1 VDIRDVA
8 RRAKVSTATVSR
20 TVNQVATVDA
30 QLAKRVWK
38 AIEELG
44 YYPNRQ
50 ARALVS
56 GRSRVFGLIVSEITN
71 PFFPEI
77 VQTFET
83 LAVEQHYEILLTS
96 TIHDPKRMELAV
108 RRMIEGRVDGVAILT
123 FGMEEDLLE
132 HLRFRNLPLVF
143 VDIGPKA
150 PRVSNIRVDYAD
162 GIRQAVQHLAALRHQ
177 RIGFIA
183 GPLRLRSAMARKD
196 AFQAS
201 MKEIGLPVKPDF
213 LVEGDHRLE
222 GGKRALKKLA
232 ELRERPT
239 AVLCSNDMTAIGVMR
254 EAFELNIK
262 VPQDLSVIGFDDIR
276 MAEFLTPPLTTVQMS
291 QSELARL
298 AFEALLK
305 EVKRETPIPEGSEYV
320 LKTHLVLRNSTTFPS
335 SHTATG
341 RRTTAKSVRT
351 QAERWDQIDSATH
364 RLQANDF
371 LLDPPVA
378 SADVRIAAQL
388 FTTAD
393 GRADE
398 SAADQFA
405 RLPPSLVAR
414 EEGVQMRDSSQRAV
428 RDFFRLGWRKLPR
441 RTLTSTAER
450 IASWKSGGQDPAN
463 IFNCRQGDIVVNSWK
478 RFANIKRLA
487 MAIEVAMV
495 VRGEDGICL
504 EFSGEQAAGQGYA
517 SENADVS
524 NADPLLW

>member
-1 VDIRDVA
+1 MDIRDVA

-20 TVNQVATVDA
+20 TVNQVASVDA

-162 GIRQAVQHLAALRHQ
+162 GIRQAVQHLAALRHE

-335 SHTATG
+335 SRTATG
-341 RRTTAKSVRT
+341 RRTTAKKRT
-351 QAERWDQIDSATH
+351 DS
-364 RLQANDF
+364 D
-371 LLDPPVA
+371 
-378 SADVRIAAQL
+378 
-388 FTTAD
+388 
-393 GRADE
+393 
-398 SAADQFA
+398 
-405 RLPPSLVAR
+405 
-414 EEGVQMRDSSQRAV
+414 
-428 RDFFRLGWRKLPR
+428 
-441 RTLTSTAER
+441 
-450 IASWKSGGQDPAN
+450 
-463 IFNCRQGDIVVNSWK
+463 
-478 RFANIKRLA
+478 
-487 MAIEVAMV
+487 
-495 VRGEDGICL
+495 
-504 EFSGEQAAGQGYA
+504 
-517 SENADVS
+517 
-524 NADPLLW
+524 